1 MRCGDKKDT
10 FDIVRLIVAENLEID
25 PDAID
30 LDFRFHH
37 FIDMLA
43 AHRERETGSEYFWD
57 YLEAANIYVQL
68 SEAFEIHFFAEFTD
82 CACITIADLVC
93 LIQSK
98 LDSLV

>member
-1 MRCGDKKDT
+1 MRQIDTRDT
-10 FDIVRLIVAENLEID
+10 FTIVRQVVAENLEVD
-25 PDAID
+25 PEVID

-43 AHRERETGSEYFWD
+43 SHRERQWGNEDFLY

-68 SEAFEIHFFAEFTD
+68 AEAFEIHFFAEFTD

-93 LIQSK
+93 LIESK
-98 LDSLV
+98 LE